1 MKVWKLVGVVVEVV
15 CLQDPILKVSGRYLN
30 YWLSCKG
37 SLIKLL
43 TVGREKR
50 EREGPSDFSGCLAIA
65 TVGQKATVGQGLP
78 NSRQFLKSQPSTLIY
93 STRLISDK
101 LTI

>member
-1 MKVWKLVGVVVEVV
+1 MMVGVVVEVV

-50 EREGPSDFSGCLAIA
+50 EREERE
-65 TVGQKATVGQGLP
+65 K
-78 NSRQFLKSQPSTLIY
+78 REK
-93 STRLISDK
+93 R
-101 LTI
+101 